1 MTFRWPMA
9 GGAGRRKSKRQNT
22 EEEGSAGEG
31 GRGEIAEWRA
41 TLVYFRGLISESQG
55 HRCNC
60 SHMEMLPTVE
70 ARHAPQ
76 LTDASTR
83 KRVEDLKTGVAA
95 RLSSLYGPP
104 QISPSTAPETQPV
117 EPAIPVLGCQ
127 NWNSVGYPDTI
138 THGGRAISPVYAR
151 TQPRDLI
158 IYQLACC
165 GFWCPAPQK
174 NWPAYL
180 PESSLG
186 LIFPTTGKRSG
197 WR

>member
-1 MTFRWPMA
+1 MA

-31 GRGEIAEWRA
+31 GRGEITEWRA

-55 HRCNC
+55 HKCNC

-83 KRVEDLKTGVAA
+83 KRVEDLKTQVAA

-117 EPAIPVLGCQ
+117 EPAIPILGNQ
-127 NWNSVGYPDTI
+127 NWNSVKYPGTI
-138 THGGRAISPVYAR
+138 TQR
-151 TQPRDLI
+151 PRDIASLRAHTTAGLDHIPARLLWFLVPCSTEELASIFAGIVTGADIPDHWQEVRVALI
-158 IYQLACC
+158 L
-165 GFWCPAPQK
+165 K
-174 NWPAYL
+174 
-180 PESSLG
+180 
-186 LIFPTTGKRSG
+186 
-197 WR
+197 